1 MVKFGERI
9 RALASSLGKEEQQ
22 IAKDLNLTKSQLSH
36 YINGNRKVP
45 SDLLQQIVDT
55 YRINP
60 LFLFREDEPL
70 YGLKE
75 NPKNDYNFLP
85 TAISAGLPINIEGI
99 TQADKVSLPDSIMG
113 KWAGNKEI
121 YVTKISGDSMDKVM
135 SDGSL
140 IAVKPVTLDEIKD
153 GDMIVFSDNHE
164 YSVKYYHRK
173 DDKLIFKPSSNN
185 EAHYDQM
192 YSVDDN
198 ITIHGRVVMYIVE
211 LD

>member
-1 MVKFGERI
+1 MNDSKTIIELVFKLADQKKITMTELAKRVGVAKSSLSRYKSGERDFPI
-9 RALASSLGKEEQQ
+9 NDIGTYAKVLNVPVEYLLGL
-22 IAKDLNLTKSQLSH
+22 DNVGSVSQ
-36 YINGNRKVP
+36 
-45 SDLLQQIVDT
+45 
-55 YRINP
+55 
-60 LFLFREDEPL
+60 
-70 YGLKE
+70 
-75 NPKNDYNFLP
+75 DYNFLP

-99 TQADKVSLPDSIMG
+99 MQADKVSLPDSIMG

-140 IAVKPVTLDEIKD
+140 IAVKPVMLDEIKN

-173 DDKLIFKPSSNN
+173 GDKLIFKPSSNN
-185 EAHYDQM
+185 EAHYDQT
-192 YSVDDN
+192 YSVDEN
-198 ITIHGRVVMYIVE
+198 ITIHGKVVLYIVE

>member
-1 MVKFGERI
+1 MNDSKTIIELVFKLADQKKITMTELAKRVGVAKSSLSRYKSGERDFPI
-9 RALASSLGKEEQQ
+9 NDIGTYAKVLNVPVEYLLGL
-22 IAKDLNLTKSQLSH
+22 DNVGSVSQ
-36 YINGNRKVP
+36 
-45 SDLLQQIVDT
+45 
-55 YRINP
+55 
-60 LFLFREDEPL
+60 
-70 YGLKE
+70 
-75 NPKNDYNFLP
+75 DYNFLP

-99 TQADKVSLPDSIMG
+99 MQADKVSLPDSIMG

-140 IAVKPVTLDEIKD
+140 IAVKPVMLDEIKN

-173 DDKLIFKPSSNN
+173 GDKLIFKPSSNN